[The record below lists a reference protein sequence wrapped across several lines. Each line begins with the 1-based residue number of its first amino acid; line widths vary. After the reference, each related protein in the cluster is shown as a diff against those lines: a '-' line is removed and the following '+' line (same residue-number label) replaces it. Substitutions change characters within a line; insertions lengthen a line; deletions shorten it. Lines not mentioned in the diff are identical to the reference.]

1 MMTPTVASASGA
13 SNRLAYLVV
22 IAGVVAG
29 LHVWKLPPS
38 LPVLQAQL
46 GLTLVESGFLL
57 SMVQTAGMFLGL
69 IVGLFAEKIGL
80 RRCVLIGLTLL
91 SIGSFLA
98 PTIDMRIA
106 VLGFRVM
113 EGVGFLMVTMPAPA
127 LIRRLVDTAFLS
139 RILGVWGGYVPIA
152 TVIALLGGSLIL
164 SLSGWRALWW
174 ILSILTA
181 VVAYIVWRKIPPDPA
196 PEAQKQSSKP
206 GTSLEKK
213 PSFFALAMETLSSLN
228 VWFLGLCFAVY
239 SGQWMAIVAFMPT
252 IYVEAGFSG
261 FMAGAMTTVIAAGNA
276 VGSFSAGR
284 LLHRGWKPHWL
295 NNFAFV
301 AMGVCAFLAFAFPIP
316 TALQLALIV
325 LFSATGGL
333 IPATLYYMV
342 MELAPSR
349 RTLAPTMGWMQQG
362 MAMGQFSG
370 PPLVAWVATLAG
382 GWSMAWTIPAV
393 CSLIGLAI
401 STRLGR
407 QFLVRM
413 QGR

>member
-1 MMTPTVASASGA
+1 MMNPTAATATDA

-57 SMVQTAGMFLGL
+57 SMVQTAGMLLGL

-91 SIGSFLA
+91 SVGSFLA
-98 PTIDMRIA
+98 PTLDMRIA

-113 EGVGFLMVTMPAPA
+113 EGIGFLMVTMPAPA
-127 LIRRLVDTAFLS
+127 LIRRLVDTNFLS
-139 RILGVWGGYVPIA
+139 RILGVWGGYVPMA

-181 VVAYIVWRKIPPDPA
+181 IVAYVVWRKIPPDPA
-196 PEAQKQSSKP
+196 PQQAQSADSTTQI
-206 GTSLEKK
+206 EKK
-213 PSFFALAMETLSSLN
+213 PSFLALAIETLSSLN

-316 TALQLALIV
+316 TALQLILIV

-333 IPATLYYMV
+333 IPATLYYLV
-342 MELAPSR
+342 MGLAPSR
-349 RTLAPTMGWMQQG
+349 RTLSPTMGWMQQG

-382 GWSMAWTIPAV
+382 GWSMTWTIPAV

-407 QFLVRM
+407 QFLMRT